1 MRYYDYSAIL
11 CFRWPVGGVVHVIAG
26 SIPDRTSNHEKGHG
40 KADPEVVKA
49 KESQNV
55 SRGIKDQMD
64 RHIEWTS
71 QFTSSNKF
79 SPAPLK
85 VVEVLEQ
92 GILLGPFYVAGT
104 EEELDRAV

>member
-1 MRYYDYSAIL
+1 
-11 CFRWPVGGVVHVIAG
+11 
-26 SIPDRTSNHEKGHG
+26 
-40 KADPEVVKA
+40 
-49 KESQNV
+49 
-55 SRGIKDQMD
+55 MD

-104 EEELDRAV
+104 EEELDRAVEATPCQVNQKGVVQHDGSPLRPGDVLFNRGEHSF